1 MLYKSHRALV
11 FITTMKTTV
20 AKKKKKGLP
29 KVQTFGRGSK
39 TRGHNFFL
47 WSRINADRTG
57 VGVCVE

>member
-1 MLYKSHRALV
+1 MEPWFLLPQCRPQSQKN
-11 FITTMKTTV
+11 
-20 AKKKKKGLP
+20 KKNKGLP

-47 WSRINADRTG
+47 WSRINVDRTG